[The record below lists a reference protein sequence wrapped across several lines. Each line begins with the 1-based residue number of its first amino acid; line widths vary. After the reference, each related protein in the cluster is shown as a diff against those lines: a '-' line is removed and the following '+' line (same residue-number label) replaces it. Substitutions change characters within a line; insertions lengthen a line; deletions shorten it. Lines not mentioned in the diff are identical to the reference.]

1 MATLT
6 MTTCVCL
13 WVVCGRYEKPLMLQI
28 CRLLRGF
35 THPGT
40 YFEASEQEL
49 ALYSVERFA
58 DEMDTL
64 LEITLR
70 SNLVEKLSKALYKCL
85 FEEEDEDEIDE
96 SKLDRYGQLEEYDH
110 IAVASVHAFLQV
122 ISLASS
128 ISGLSVCLNAVTHG
142 DVCGVCRTCTSTR
155 RSGRR
160 SSVDTC

>member
-1 MATLT
+1 
-6 MTTCVCL
+6 
-13 WVVCGRYEKPLMLQI
+13 MLQI

-49 ALYSVERFA
+49 ALFRYLHLPHLLHQPVQHEINIVYVLCHSCSVERFA

-85 FEEEDEDEIDE
+85 FEEVD
-96 SKLDRYGQLEEYDH
+96 
-110 IAVASVHAFLQV
+110 
-122 ISLASS
+122 SS
-128 ISGLSVCLNAVTHG
+128 NFSFSPATHW
-142 DVCGVCRTCTSTR
+142 
-155 RSGRR
+155 
-160 SSVDTC
+160 

>member
-1 MATLT
+1 
-6 MTTCVCL
+6 
-13 WVVCGRYEKPLMLQI
+13 MLQI

-58 DEMDTL
+58 NEMDTL

-85 FEEEDEDEIDE
+85 FEDDEDEEEIDE
-96 SKLDRYGQLEEYDH
+96 SKVDRYGQLEEYDH

-122 ISLASS
+122 KLSS
-128 ISGLSVCLNAVTHG
+128 ICTLHTQFPTQYFFFLFSLQ
-142 DVCGVCRTCTSTR
+142 CRIY
-155 RSGRR
+155 
-160 SSVDTC
+160 SSIPRN